1 MNPRCRRT
9 AFALAVAL
17 SLVGCASIP
26 DDRGFGEVARH
37 AAAVGI
43 DAPLPGAEV
52 ATIDARTAELLAQ
65 PLDAPAAVALAVLR
79 HPRMRELYAELG
91 VAQAAVVEASR
102 LPNPGFSFSS
112 LDPRDGGSSLI
123 TRSYGLDVAA
133 ILLLPS
139 RQRLAEAELA
149 QVQLWTAAQVV
160 EVAAQAERAWYEQAS
175 ASQVASLRQAVAE
188 AATLSAEFAQRL
200 RDAGNLG
207 ALELALEQAAAQ
219 QAGLELARADVA
231 VIEARSALADATGLR
246 AAGDWTVLE
255 RLPSPPEHALET
267 EGLVESALERRLDLA
282 SARAELAWRT
292 DAATVASRFR
302 WLGDFELGYERENDT
317 DGARLRGPTAAVSIP
332 LFDQGQAEVARARF
346 STEQTQARLDAL
358 EAGIRNE
365 VVAAGERLESRRA
378 VALRYRDAL
387 LPLREA
393 VVARTQEQVNFMF
406 KGAFEL
412 ILSRREQYDAY
423 QAYLESVRDYWLAR
437 VALRLASGGPLPGDD
452 APPEPTLGTDA
463 ILPPPPGK
471 DANEHHH
478 HHGDGP

>member
-1 MNPRCRRT
+1 MILRCNRS
-9 AFALAVAL
+9 ASAMAIAL
-17 SLVGCASIP
+17 SLGGCASIP
-26 DDRGFGEVARH
+26 ADRGFDQVARH
-37 AAAVGI
+37 AATAGV
-43 DAPLPGAEV
+43 DAPLPGAEL
-52 ATIDARTAELLAQ
+52 ATIDARTAELLAR

-79 HPRMRELYAELG
+79 HPRMRELHAELG
-91 VAQAAVVEASR
+91 IAQADVVEASR
-102 LPNPGFSFSS
+102 LPNPSFAFST

-133 ILLLPS
+133 LLLLPS
-139 RQRLAEAELA
+139 RQRLAEGELA
-149 QVQLWTAAQVV
+149 QVQLWIAAQVI

-175 ASQVASLRQAVAE
+175 ASQVAALRRAVAE
-188 AATLSAEFAQRL
+188 AAEVSAGFAQRL

-219 QAGLELARADVA
+219 QAGLDLARAEVA
-231 VIEARSALADATGLR
+231 VIEARVALADATGLR
-246 AAGDWTVLE
+246 ASGNWTVLE
-255 RLPSPPEHALET
+255 RLPSPPEHALAT
-267 EGLVESALERRLDLA
+267 EGLVESALDRRLDLA

-302 WLGDFELGYERENDT
+302 WLGDFELGYERESET
-317 DGARLRGPTAAVSIP
+317 DGARLRGPTAAVTIP

-346 STEQTQARLDAL
+346 SAEKTQARLDAMD
-358 EAGIRNE
+358 AGIRNE
-365 VVAAGERLESRRA
+365 VVSAGERLESRRA

-423 QAYLESVRDYWLAR
+423 QAYLEAVRDYWLAR
-437 VALRLASGGPLPGDD
+437 IALRLATGGPLPGDEQ
-452 APPEPTLGTDA
+452 PPAPTLGTDA
-463 ILPPPPGK
+463 ILPPPAGN
-471 DANEHHH
+471 DASEHQH
-478 HHGDGP
+478 HHGDRP